1 MCCLAGGM
9 HTNEQSAAF
18 GVQLG
23 GPSLRNELA
32 FADRQAQT
40 DGVTLRGSE
49 GNFHR
54 FSWGVNHAVW

>member
-1 MCCLAGGM
+1 M
-9 HTNEQSAAF
+9 HKNEQLAAF

-23 GPSLRNELA
+23 GPSSRNELA

-40 DGVTLRGSE
+40 DGVTLWSSE
-49 GNFHR
+49 GNFHC